1 MRRRDEDAAVCWR
14 DVART
19 ALAAK
24 GAFRRP
30 WLAEAFDAV
39 DRERFV
45 PSRFWGLPA
54 RDDGRC
60 PLLDREE
67 DEERWRRAVWDTRRS
82 AIVQMDDGATAPDG
96 PARGDF
102 TSSVSAL
109 DIAYE
114 KLCHLDLEPHHRVLE
129 IGTASGYNTALLCER
144 VGSAR
149 VATVEVDP
157 VLAAWGADNL
167 KRAGY
172 ASVRAVC
179 GDGLAGG
186 PPDRAALDPYDR
198 VLSTASVRRIPTAW
212 LAQTADGGVILTPFG
227 TAYANAGLLKL
238 RVRDGRAQGTFVG
251 SAHYMWVR
259 GQRPRRVIDVPD
271 GSRPRAS
278 PLDPAEVL
286 QGSWQQDFAIG
297 LHVRDIDY
305 THRGD
310 GADRQVQ
317 LWDESGTSA
326 AVVSYDAWWRRG
338 AVRVWGPRDLWREAV
353 TAYTWWRTHGRPDLP
368 RFGLSVETDGTHSV
382 WLDEPGRRVG

>member
-1 MRRRDEDAAVCWR
+1 MRWR

-19 ALAAK
+19 ALATK

-30 WLAEAFDAV
+30 WLAQAFDVV
-39 DRERFV
+39 DREQFV

-54 RDDGRC
+54 QDNGLY

-67 DEERWRRAVWDTRRS
+67 DEERWRQAVWDTSRS
-82 AIVQMDDGATAPDG
+82 AVVQMDDGATALDG

-102 TSSVSAL
+102 TSSVSAM

-114 KLCHLDLEPHHRVLE
+114 KLCHLDLDPGHRVLE

-149 VATVEVDP
+149 VTTVEVDP
-157 VLAAWGADNL
+157 ALAAWGTGNL

-172 ASVRAVC
+172 ASVQAVC

-186 PPDRAALDPYDR
+186 PEDWTRSGPYDR
-198 VLSTASVRRIPTAW
+198 VLSTASVRRVPAAW
-212 LAQTADGGVILTPFG
+212 LEQSAEGGLILTPFG
-227 TAYANAGLLKL
+227 TAYANAGLLRL
-238 RVRDGRAQGTFVG
+238 RVADGRAEGRFVG
-251 SAHYMWVR
+251 SAHYMWAR
-259 GQRPRRVIDVPD
+259 GQRPRRVIDAPD
-271 GSRPRAS
+271 SSRRGAS

-297 LHVRDIDY
+297 LHARDIDY

-310 GADRQVQ
+310 GPDKQVQ
-317 LWDESGTSA
+317 LWDESGTSV
-326 AVVSYDAWWRRG
+326 AVVAYDTWWQHG
-338 AVRVWGPRDLWREAV
+338 SVRVWGPRDLWREVV
-353 TAYTWWRTHGRPDLP
+353 TAYTWWRVHGRPDLP
-368 RFGLSVETDGTHSV
+368 RFGVSVERDGTHRT
-382 WLDEPGRRVG
+382 WLDEPGHEVG

>member
-1 MRRRDEDAAVCWR
+1 MVRWR

-24 GAFRRP
+24 GAFRGP

-54 RDDGRC
+54 RDDGLY

-67 DEERWRRAVWDTRRS
+67 DEEQWRRAVWDTHRS
-82 AIVQMDDGATAPDG
+82 AVVQMDDGATAPDG

-114 KLCHLDLEPHHRVLE
+114 KLCRLDLEPGHRVLE

-149 VATVEVDP
+149 VTTVEVDP
-157 VLAAWGADNL
+157 ALAAWGAGNL

-172 ASVRAVC
+172 ASVQAVC

-186 PPDRAALDPYDR
+186 QAAWAKSGPYER
-198 VLSTASVRRIPTAW
+198 VLSTASVRRVPTAW
-212 LAQTADGGVILTPFG
+212 LEQTTHGGVILTPFG
-227 TAYANAGLLKL
+227 TSYANAGLLKL
-238 RVRDGRAQGTFVG
+238 RVANGRAQGTFVG
-251 SAHYMWVR
+251 SAHYMWAR
-259 GQRPRRVIDVPD
+259 GQRPRRVIDVAD
-271 GSRPRAS
+271 DSRRHAS

-297 LHVRDIDY
+297 LHVPDIDY
-305 THRGD
+305 THRGE
-310 GADRQVQ
+310 GADQQVQ
-317 LWDESGTSA
+317 LWDESGTSV
-326 AVVSYDAWWRRG
+326 AVVSYDAWWRHG
-338 AVRVWGPRDLWREAV
+338 AVRTWGPRDLWREVVA
-353 TAYTWWRTHGRPDLP
+353 AYTWWRGHDRPDLP
-368 RFGLSVETDGTHSV
+368 RLGVSVEPDGTHHM